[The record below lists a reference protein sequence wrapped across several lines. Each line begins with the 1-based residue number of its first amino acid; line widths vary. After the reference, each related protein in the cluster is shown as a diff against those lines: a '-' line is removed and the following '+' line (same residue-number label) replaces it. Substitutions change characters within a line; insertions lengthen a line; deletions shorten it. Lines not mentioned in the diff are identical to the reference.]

1 MRTNLT
7 ENGERN
13 VVKGENH
20 MENNR
25 AQWGSK
31 IGFILAA
38 AGSAVGLGNIW
49 KFPGKAYNCGGGAF
63 LLVYIIMVALIG
75 TTVMMA
81 EFTVG
86 RNAHKN
92 ALGSFRAISQKW
104 GFAGGLGVL
113 TGFIIL
119 CYYCQVGGWT
129 MKYIYAYI
137 AEAKMVYADPT
148 AYFLGMLGA
157 NGFPL
162 QGAVIF
168 PLIFL
173 FLTAFILSH
182 GTAGIEKMSKVLMPL
197 LFVLLIGL
205 MIRSCTLPGAD
216 AGLKYM
222 LNVDFSTINSNAI
235 LVALGQAFFSLSL
248 GMGIMVTY
256 ASYLSDEDNLISNT
270 AIVCT
275 LDTLVAL
282 FAGFMII
289 PAVFATGIAPGM
301 GGGFGFATLA
311 GVFMAIPGGQLI
323 GTVFYFLLFFAAITS
338 STSILEGTIAFLVE
352 EKGFERKKALLGA
365 SIVIFII
372 GVMYTLS
379 QAYMNL
385 KGIWIS
391 GDGISYPIFGDF
403 LEYLTDRLLL
413 PLGAFFTTVFVGWI
427 WGTDNSVEEAT
438 SYGKFKFTLAPVYKF
453 IVKIL
458 DPIAIGAI
466 IIAGL
471 VFGMSIS

>member
-1 MRTNLT
+1 MSTT
-7 ENGERN
+7 ENRG
-13 VVKGENH
+13 
-20 MENNR
+20 
-25 AQWGSK
+25 QFGSK
-31 IGFILAA
+31 LGFILSA

-162 QGAVIF
+162 QGAIIF

-256 ASYLSDEDNLISNT
+256 ASYLSDVDNLISNT
-270 AIVCT
+270 GIVCV

-289 PAVFATGIAPGM
+289 PAVFATGIDPGM
-301 GGGFGFATLA
+301 GGGFAFATLA
-311 GVFMAIPGGQLI
+311 GVFEAIPGGTLF
-323 GTVFYFLLFFAAITS
+323 GLLFYFLLFFAAVTS
-338 STSILEGTIAFLVE
+338 STSIMEGTIAFLIE
-352 EKGFERKKALLGA
+352 EKGLKRNHALLGT
-365 SIVIFII
+365 SVVVFII
-372 GVMYTLS
+372 GVFYTLS
-379 QAYMNL
+379 QVYMNI
-385 KGIWIS
+385 KGIWVS
-391 GDGISYPIFGDF
+391 KNGIEYPIFGDF

-413 PLGAFFTTVFVGWI
+413 PLGALFSVICVGWV
-427 WGTDNSVEEAT
+427 WSPEKSVEEAT
-438 SYGKFKFTLAPVYKF
+438 SHGRFKFSLAPVYKF
-453 IVKIL
+453 MVKIV
-458 DPIAIGAI
+458 DPIAIGVI

>member
-1 MRTNLT
+1 MSTT
-7 ENGERN
+7 ENRG
-13 VVKGENH
+13 
-20 MENNR
+20 
-25 AQWGSK
+25 QFGSK
-31 IGFILAA
+31 LGFILSA

-104 GFAGGLGVL
+104 GFAGGIGVL

-222 LNVDFSTINSNAI
+222 LHVDFSTINSNAI

-270 AIVCT
+270 GIVCV

-338 STSILEGTIAFLVE
+338 STSILEGTVAFLVE

-365 SIVIFII
+365 SVIIFIV

-379 QAYMNL
+379 QAHMNL

-391 GDGISYPIFGDF
+391 GDGISYPSFGDF
-403 LEYLTDRLLL
+403 LEYLTDRLML

-438 SYGKFKFTLAPVYKF
+438 SYGKFKFALAPVYKF

-471 VFGMSIS
+471 VFGLSIS

>member
-1 MRTNLT
+1 MSTT
-7 ENGERN
+7 ENRG
-13 VVKGENH
+13 
-20 MENNR
+20 
-25 AQWGSK
+25 QFGSK
-31 IGFILAA
+31 LGFILSA

-162 QGAVIF
+162 QGAIIF

-270 AIVCT
+270 GIVCV

-289 PAVFATGIAPGM
+289 PAVFATGIDPGM
-301 GGGFGFATLA
+301 GGGFAFA
-311 GVFMAIPGGQLI
+311 
-323 GTVFYFLLFFAAITS
+323 TS
-338 STSILEGTIAFLVE
+338 STSIMEGTIAFLIE
-352 EKGFERKKALLGA
+352 EKGLKRNHALLGT
-365 SIVIFII
+365 SVVVFII
-372 GVMYTLS
+372 GVFYTLS
-379 QAYMNL
+379 QVYMNI
-385 KGIWIS
+385 KGIWVS
-391 GDGISYPIFGDF
+391 KNGIEYPIFGDF

-413 PLGAFFTTVFVGWI
+413 PLGALFSVICVGWV
-427 WGTDNSVEEAT
+427 WSPEKSVEEAT
-438 SYGKFKFTLAPVYKF
+438 SHGRFKFSLAPVYKF
-453 IVKIL
+453 MVKIV
-458 DPIAIGAI
+458 DPIAIGVI